1 MTNLDFSTPQR
12 QSAIGII
19 VLIANSTQKVIR
31 ATAIPIFIFI
41 YKAKINELVYV
52 LLGALVL
59 LIISV
64 IIAYLS
70 YLKFTFFLDETKQ
83 EFIVNEGILNRTLL
97 TIPLEKIQQININQS
112 FLQKLVGVYSLQI
125 DTAGNDGKEV
135 SIKAIEHQIAL
146 ALKER
151 LLNGKITVD
160 TINNES
166 AEIEKPNIPFVKI
179 STNTLAK
186 VGLTSNYGSS
196 LALLAGFTYAVF
208 HNIKDLLKAFDTDNG
223 QVETLIEKG
232 FNLASLGVLVAVLI
246 TLLLLINLVRTF
258 VKYYN
263 LQLSKHKNSLLISS
277 GLLATKNTLLSPKKV
292 QLTTYSQNYFQRKMN
307 MLNLELKQTEV
318 ENKQDGEEV
327 RSSNLSL
334 PGCSKAEKDAIL
346 EMILGKF
353 QAENLLLKPNFRFL
367 NLPTF
372 FKAVLPVAIFFVL
385 LNFTEELKPYY
396 PLTIAYFFL
405 TTLMIFI
412 SFKNHRLMVN
422 QDIIIKKS
430 GIWDITHEHLLPHK
444 IQSISAFQYP
454 WHKSVDVGHVDL
466 HTAAGVIHFKFGN
479 YTEIKKLVNYWL
491 YQVESSGKDWM

>member
-1 MTNLDFSTPQR
+1 M
-12 QSAIGII
+12 
-19 VLIANSTQKVIR
+19 
-31 ATAIPIFIFI
+31 FIFI

-64 IIAYLS
+64 VIAYLS

-307 MLNLELKQTEV
+307 MLNLVLKQTEV

-372 FKAVLPVAIFFVL
+372 FKAVLP
-385 LNFTEELKPYY
+385 
-396 PLTIAYFFL
+396 
-405 TTLMIFI
+405 
-412 SFKNHRLMVN
+412 
-422 QDIIIKKS
+422 
-430 GIWDITHEHLLPHK
+430 
-444 IQSISAFQYP
+444 
-454 WHKSVDVGHVDL
+454 
-466 HTAAGVIHFKFGN
+466 
-479 YTEIKKLVNYWL
+479 
-491 YQVESSGKDWM
+491 